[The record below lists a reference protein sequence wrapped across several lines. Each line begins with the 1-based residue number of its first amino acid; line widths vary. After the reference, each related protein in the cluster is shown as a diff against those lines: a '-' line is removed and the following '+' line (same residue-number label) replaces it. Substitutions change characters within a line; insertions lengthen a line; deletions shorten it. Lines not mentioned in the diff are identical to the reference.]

1 MNKINVLDCTLRDG
15 GYCNNWEFG
24 FDNIKNH
31 TFDKIAAEKQRAIA
45 QKGGRASVISR
56 RRKRTVKEIFRSI
69 GDLPVNETK
78 IQQQL
83 DAMGIPREEQTWEM
97 ALAASALI
105 KAMRTDNPKMLE
117 FVLELLNREE

>member
-1 MNKINVLDCTLRDG
+1 MA
-15 GYCNNWEFG
+15 G

-31 TFDKIAAEKQRAIA
+31 TFDKITAEKQRAIA